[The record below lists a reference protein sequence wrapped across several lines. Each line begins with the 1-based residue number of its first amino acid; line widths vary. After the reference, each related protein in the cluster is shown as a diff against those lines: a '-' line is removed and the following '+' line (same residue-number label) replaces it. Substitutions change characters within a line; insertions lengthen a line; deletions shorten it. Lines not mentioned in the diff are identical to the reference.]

1 MEKVIK
7 TVYTAFY
14 QKTSGVSYREQVVVT
29 TTTVAFMFA
38 IIIPIISLLILEF
51 NT

>member
-14 QKTSGVSYREQVVVT
+14 QKTTGVSYKEQVVIT
-29 TTTVAFMFA
+29 LTTVGFMLA
-38 IIIPIISLLILEF
+38 ILIPLLAVLF
-51 NT
+51 L

>member
-14 QKTSGVSYREQVVVT
+14 QKTTGVSYREQVVVAV
-29 TTTVAFMFA
+29 TTVAFMLA
-38 IIIPIISLLILEF
+38 IVLPILSLILF
-51 NT
+51 N